1 MKSIPVSR
9 LQSGALVLATSA
21 TLVAL
26 TATFGAIVTPT
37 PVSAGV
43 SADINIRVGDRRPAP
58 VVVFERE
65 PDVVLV
71 PRSRVY
77 YVEHDNYDLYRYG
90 RYWYINDGGFWF
102 RASSYRGPFVGIS
115 VGRVPRSIVVVPARY
130 RRHPAHPHGGPPG
143 QMKKARG
150 VYRDD
155 DRRYDRRDDRRDD
168 RRYDRRDDRR
178 DDRRVRDVTGE
189 MRDRRDSSRD
199 DRDDDNKGKR
209 GKDR

>member
-1 MKSIPVSR
+1 MKRI
-9 LQSGALVLATSA
+9 LVVLVAVAA
-21 TLVAL
+21 TL
-26 TATFGAIVTPT
+26 GAIASPT
-37 PVSAGV
+37 PVRAGV

-58 VVVFERE
+58 VVVFDRE

-102 RASSYRGPFVGIS
+102 RASSYRGPFVSIS

-143 QMKKARG
+143 QMKKVRG

-155 DRRYDRRDDRRDD
+155 DRYRGDDRRRGDRYRDDDRRDGRRTTTRRTDRREDRRDDRRAEED
-168 RRYDRRDDRR
+168 RNERNVREITDEVRR
-178 DDRRVRDVTGE
+178 
-189 MRDRRDSSRD
+189 
-199 DRDDDNKGKR
+199 KK
-209 GKDR
+209 